1 MLLFWLGFFALVAML
16 LVLDLGVLHR
26 GDAKAPTLASS
37 IVWTIAWVIVGLA
50 FAVFVYFMYEFHWLG
65 ADLERCVGMP
75 PGHRGDGPEAVETY
89 VSAYLLEYALSID
102 NIFAIALVFASFRV
116 PLAHQHRVLFWGIVG
131 AIGFRGVMLGTSAEL
146 AEMFSWIY
154 YLFGG
159 YLAWQGAKL
168 LLGGDDEPGHPERS
182 FAVRVLR
189 RFVRIVDGDHGG
201 AFSVRIDGRFAL
213 TTVAV
218 CLVVVEL
225 TDAVFAVDSVPAVV
239 ATAPEPFVMVTSN
252 VFAILGLRSLYFVLA
267 GAIAQFR
274 YLKLALGALLVLI
287 GVKMILGEAGVY
299 SASHAETLVAIA
311 GVLAAGV
318 IGSVIASRRTE
329 RAAAAANG

>member
-1 MLLFWLGFFALVAML
+1 
-16 LVLDLGVLHR
+16 
-26 GDAKAPTLASS
+26 
-37 IVWTIAWVIVGLA
+37 
-50 FAVFVYFMYEFHWLG
+50 
-65 ADLERCVGMP
+65 
-75 PGHRGDGPEAVETY
+75 
-89 VSAYLLEYALSID
+89 
-102 NIFAIALVFASFRV
+102 
-116 PLAHQHRVLFWGIVG
+116 VLFWGIVG

-146 AEMFSWIY
+146 AETFSWIY

-168 LLGGDDEPGHPERS
+168 LRGGDDEPNHPERS
-182 FAVRVLR
+182 LAVRVLR
-189 RFVRIVDGDHGG
+189 RFVRIVDGDHTG

-225 TDAVFAVDSVPAVV
+225 TDAMFALDSVPAVV

-287 GVKMILGEAGVY
+287 GGKMILGEAGVY
-299 SASHAETLVAIA
+299 SASHAQTLAAIA
-311 GVLAAGV
+311 GILAAGV
-318 IGSVIASRRTE
+318 IASVIASRRTE